1 MKFYDNRFDFLFSS
15 ELDESVEDLE
25 ENVVDGSTAYD
36 VATGDFYIYYKNE
49 WYKQGEE
56 EGNDF
61 QLFEL
66 IDGSIQEE
74 LSDGDTIRV
83 TSYGSDFSI
92 GLYSENEISA
102 ISCDTSDTGVT
113 AIDYIPRDEDTLRGE
128 FMLYPANNGTC
139 TVTLTIG
146 TKTFTFNIEVA
157 IIG

>member
-15 ELDESVEDLE
+15 KLEESIEDLE

-61 QLFEL
+61 KL
-66 IDGSIQEE
+66 IDVNTQLEVSN
-74 LSDGDTIRV
+74 GDTIRV
-83 TSYGSDFSI
+83 TDLGIDYAID
-92 GLYSENEISA
+92 LYSDNEISA
-102 ISCDTSDTGVT
+102 DTISCSSSDSTVT
-113 AIDYIPRDEDTLRGE
+113 TIEYIPINEDTLIGE
-128 FMLYPANNGTC
+128 FMLYPDNDGNC

-157 IIG
+157 IVN